1 MTALVIR
8 AHAATAM
15 ATRTSAA
22 DRPVATVHGSGAGLL
37 PAQAVAGWDTM
48 RRPTRTAAFLIALAT
63 SLIAAAHLV
72 FRTDVEL
79 ELACGLLG
87 AAVL

>member
-1 MTALVIR
+1 
-8 AHAATAM
+8 
-15 ATRTSAA
+15 
-22 DRPVATVHGSGAGLL
+22 
-37 PAQAVAGWDTM
+37 M

>member
-22 DRPVATVHGSGAGLL
+22 DRPVATVHGSGAGLV
-37 PAQAVAGWDTM
+37 PAQALARGDTM
-48 RRPTRTAAFLIALAT
+48 RRAARSAALFVPLAT
-63 SLIAAAHLV
+63 RLVAAAGLV
-72 FRTDVEL
+72 LRTDMEVEHT
-79 ELACGLLG
+79 AGLL
-87 AAVL
+87 